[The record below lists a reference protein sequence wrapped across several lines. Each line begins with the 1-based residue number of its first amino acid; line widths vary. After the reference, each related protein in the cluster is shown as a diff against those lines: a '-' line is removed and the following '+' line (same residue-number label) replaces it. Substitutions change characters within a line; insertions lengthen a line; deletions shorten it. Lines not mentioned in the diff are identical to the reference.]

1 MTIKITHIEQT
12 DSTNVYL
19 QRLQAATDIRGCA
32 VAACRQTAGRGMG
45 DNIWESEAGQ
55 NLTFSVALDMS
66 FLRAAAQFQL
76 SKAVSLGLLDA
87 LSGAANEKH
96 FTIKWPN
103 DIYCEGHKIGGI
115 LINNTINGSMMDV
128 SIIGIGL
135 NVNQTTFK
143 DWPTNPSSLY
153 NLTGRKHQLEPLL
166 QSACLHIEK
175 QWKRLKKLNKTNDF
189 TSLDN
194 DYLNNLLRY
203 QTWGDY
209 EVGGNVK
216 NLFMEGVDPFGRLKL
231 RDALGEIYTF
241 DIKEVKFRW

>member
-66 FLRAAAQFQL
+66 FMRAAAQFQL

-87 LSGAANEKH
+87 LSGAANKKH

-115 LINNTINGSMMDV
+115 LINSTIKGTMMDI

-135 NVNQTTFK
+135 NVNQLNFQ
-143 DWPTNPSSLY
+143 DWPTHPASLRT
-153 NLTGRKHQLEPLL
+153 LTGKTYELEPLL
-166 QSACLHIEK
+166 QSICQHLEEEWNKLKECCEK
-175 QWKRLKKLNKTNDF
+175 KDFSELNKV
-189 TSLDN
+189 
-194 DYLNNLLRY
+194 YLNHLFRY
-203 QTWGDY
+203 HTWAEYEIGD
-209 EVGGNVK
+209 NTK
-216 NLFMEGVDPFGRLKL
+216 RLFMEGVDPFGRLQLCDEK
-231 RDALGEIYTF
+231 GNCSVF
-241 DIKEVKFRW
+241 DIKEIKFII